1 MVWTRTD
8 RKELP
13 LDHHGDHKDTN
24 GRLQL
29 RLSPVEKNRFSPVPP
44 FNNLPGDQHFGQQK
58 EEEKGTRDTSIL
70 FLWTIPGDTGRNTF
84 EFDCPKRL
92 QSFLISQTGQT
103 IKNTRQQKI
112 KRQGTISMIEL
123 FDVLLAI
130 TSVLSLVTCT
140 IWCNRCVLE
149 WRLRRR
155 ARRRNPGIFRKP
167 APVTPTKHVVEK
179 PEPLGATPEPE
190 HIYMEIDLEQ
200 PPPWDSVAPPPYTRT
215 EATQISYI

>member
-1 MVWTRTD
+1 M
-8 RKELP
+8 
-13 LDHHGDHKDTN
+13 
-24 GRLQL
+24 
-29 RLSPVEKNRFSPVPP
+29 SPVGKESIFSGSTLQQPP
-44 FNNLPGDQHFGQQK
+44 QRSTLWATKRGGERGQN
-58 EEEKGTRDTSIL
+58 TLLSFPWSAT
-70 FLWTIPGDTGRNTF
+70 GDTGRNTF

-103 IKNTRQQKI
+103 IKNTQDNKKKKKK

-155 ARRRNPGIFRKP
+155 ARRRNPGMFRKP

-215 EATQISYI
+215 AATQISYI

>member
-1 MVWTRTD
+1 M
-8 RKELP
+8 
-13 LDHHGDHKDTN
+13 
-24 GRLQL
+24 
-29 RLSPVEKNRFSPVPP
+29 SPVEKKIDFLRFHPSTTSPETNTLGNKKRRRRGQETLLSFSLDHHRWHRKKHLWVG
-44 FNNLPGDQHFGQQK
+44 LPKKATVVSDQSDRTNDQKHKTTKKKKQQ
-58 EEEKGTRDTSIL
+58 
-70 FLWTIPGDTGRNTF
+70 
-84 EFDCPKRL
+84 
-92 QSFLISQTGQT
+92 
-103 IKNTRQQKI
+103 
-112 KRQGTISMIEL
+112 QGTISMIEL

-155 ARRRNPGIFRKP
+155 ARRRNPGMLRNP

-215 EATQISYI
+215 AATQISYI

>member
-1 MVWTRTD
+1 M
-8 RKELP
+8 
-13 LDHHGDHKDTN
+13 
-24 GRLQL
+24 
-29 RLSPVEKNRFSPVPP
+29 SPVGKESIFSGSTLQQPP
-44 FNNLPGDQHFGQQK
+44 QRSTLWATKRGGERGQN
-58 EEEKGTRDTSIL
+58 TLLSFPWSAT
-70 FLWTIPGDTGRNTF
+70 GDTGRNTF

-103 IKNTRQQKI
+103 IKNTRQQKKN

-155 ARRRNPGIFRKP
+155 ARRRNPGMFRKP

-215 EATQISYI
+215 AATQISYI

>member
-1 MVWTRTD
+1 
-8 RKELP
+8 
-13 LDHHGDHKDTN
+13 
-24 GRLQL
+24 
-29 RLSPVEKNRFSPVPP
+29 
-44 FNNLPGDQHFGQQK
+44 
-58 EEEKGTRDTSIL
+58 
-70 FLWTIPGDTGRNTF
+70 
-84 EFDCPKRL
+84 
-92 QSFLISQTGQT
+92 
-103 IKNTRQQKI
+103 
-112 KRQGTISMIEL
+112 MIEL

-155 ARRRNPGIFRKP
+155 ARRRNPGMFRKP

-179 PEPLGATPEPE
+179 PEPLGTTPEPE

-215 EATQISYI
+215 AATQISYI

>member
-1 MVWTRTD
+1 M
-8 RKELP
+8 K
-13 LDHHGDHKDTN
+13 
-24 GRLQL
+24 
-29 RLSPVEKNRFSPVPP
+29 KNRFSLAPP
-44 FNNLPGDQHFGQQK
+44 FNKPPQRSTLWATK
-58 EEEKGTRDTSIL
+58 KRRRKGTEHTPIFFPGQPQVTQEETPLS
-70 FLWTIPGDTGRNTF
+70 WTAQ
-84 EFDCPKRL
+84 KRL
-92 QSFLISQTGQT
+92 QSFLISQTGDNEK
-103 IKNTRQQKI
+103 KNQQQ
-112 KRQGTISMIEL
+112 QGTISMIEL

-155 ARRRNPGIFRKP
+155 ARRRNPGMFRKP

-200 PPPWDSVAPPPYTRT
+200 PPPWDSVAPPPYSRT
-215 EATQISYI
+215 AATQISYI

>member
-1 MVWTRTD
+1 MKKKSIFSGSTLQQPPRRPTLWETKRGG
-8 RKELP
+8 E
-13 LDHHGDHKDTN
+13 GDK
-24 GRLQL
+24 RY
-29 RLSPVEKNRFSPVPP
+29 FYP
-44 FNNLPGDQHFGQQK
+44 FP
-58 EEEKGTRDTSIL
+58 
-70 FLWTIPGDTGRNTF
+70 WTITGDTGRNTF

-103 IKNTRQQKI
+103 IKNTRQQKN

-155 ARRRNPGIFRKP
+155 ARRRNPGMFRKP

-215 EATQISYI
+215 AATQISYI

>member
-1 MVWTRTD
+1 MVTTKTLTVDYTYKWA
-8 RKELP
+8 
-13 LDHHGDHKDTN
+13 
-24 GRLQL
+24 QL
-29 RLSPVEKNRFSPVPP
+29 KINRFSPAPP
-44 FNNLPGDQHFGQQK
+44 FNNLPRDQHFGQQK
-58 EEEKGTRDTSIL
+58 RRRRGQNTLLSFSPVSHRWYRKKH
-70 FLWTIPGDTGRNTF
+70 LWVWQ
-84 EFDCPKRL
+84 PKKKKDSRFWSVRL
-92 QSFLISQTGQT
+92 NT
-103 IKNTRQQKI
+103 IKKHKTTKKKER
-112 KRQGTISMIEL
+112 RGTISMIEL

-155 ARRRNPGIFRKP
+155 ARRRNPGMFRKP

>member
-1 MVWTRTD
+1 
-8 RKELP
+8 
-13 LDHHGDHKDTN
+13 
-24 GRLQL
+24 
-29 RLSPVEKNRFSPVPP
+29 
-44 FNNLPGDQHFGQQK
+44 
-58 EEEKGTRDTSIL
+58 
-70 FLWTIPGDTGRNTF
+70 
-84 EFDCPKRL
+84 
-92 QSFLISQTGQT
+92 
-103 IKNTRQQKI
+103 
-112 KRQGTISMIEL
+112 MIEL

-130 TSVLSLVTCT
+130 TSVLSLVTCTST

-155 ARRRNPGIFRKP
+155 ARRRNPGMFRKP
-167 APVTPTKHVVEK
+167 APVTPTKHVVDK

>member
-1 MVWTRTD
+1 M
-8 RKELP
+8 
-13 LDHHGDHKDTN
+13 
-24 GRLQL
+24 
-29 RLSPVEKNRFSPVPP
+29 SPVEKKKSIFS
-44 FNNLPGDQHFGQQK
+44 G
-58 EEEKGTRDTSIL
+58 SIL
-70 FLWTIPGDTGRNTF
+70 QQPPPEINTLGNKKRRRRGQKHTPIFFPGQPQVTQEETPLSWTAQ
-84 EFDCPKRL
+84 KRL
-92 QSFLISQTGQT
+92 QSFLISQTGDNEK
-103 IKNTRQQKI
+103 KNQQQ
-112 KRQGTISMIEL
+112 QGTISMIEL

-200 PPPWDSVAPPPYTRT
+200 PPPWDSVAPPPYSRT
-215 EATQISYI
+215 AATQISYI

>member
-1 MVWTRTD
+1 M
-8 RKELP
+8 
-13 LDHHGDHKDTN
+13 
-24 GRLQL
+24 
-29 RLSPVEKNRFSPVPP
+29 SPVEKKIDFLRLHRLTTSPEINTLGNKKRRRRGQEILLSFSLDNPRWHRKRHLWVW
-44 FNNLPGDQHFGQQK
+44 LPKKATVVSDQSDRTYDQEHKTTGKQK
-58 EEEKGTRDTSIL
+58 ERDLLEK
-70 FLWTIPGDTGRNTF
+70 
-84 EFDCPKRL
+84 KKK
-92 QSFLISQTGQT
+92 QSFRNW
-103 IKNTRQQKI
+103 K
-112 KRQGTISMIEL
+112 KREGTISMIEL

-155 ARRRNPGIFRKP
+155 ARRRNPGMFRKP

-215 EATQISYI
+215 AATQISYI